1 MKRHERHPAATYRA
15 LFATGLGV
23 GGVVASDE
31 GVVAVYLPF
40 DGADR
45 EAMTAKIAARY
56 PAAAQEN
63 PVTVKAADLLAR
75 YFAGEPVTFDVPID
89 TGGFTPFQWAVYE
102 AVRAIPAGE
111 VRSYSQVA
119 AAIGRPRAA
128 RGIGGAMAR
137 NPLPVIIPCHR
148 VVGKS
153 GGMTGYSA
161 PGGIGSKRWLL
172 TMEKMVSG

>member
-1 MKRHERHPAATYRA
+1 MKRHERHPAAAYRS
-15 LFATGLGV
+15 LFATDLGV

-31 GVVAVYLPF
+31 GLVEVYLPF

-45 EAMTAKIAARY
+45 EGMTARIAARY
-56 PAAAQEN
+56 PVAAKES
-63 PVTVKAADLLAR
+63 PLTRKAAGLLAR
-75 YFAGEPVTFDVPID
+75 YFDGESVTFDVPID
-89 TGGFTPFQWAVYE
+89 RQGFTPFQWAVYE

-119 AAIGRPRAA
+119 AEIGRPRAA

-137 NPLPVIIPCHR
+137 NPLPIIIPCHR
-148 VVGKS
+148 VVGKT

-161 PGGIGSKRWLL
+161 PGGIVSKQWLL
-172 TMEKMVSG
+172 AMEKKVSG

>member
-1 MKRHERHPAATYRA
+1 MYRS
-15 LFATGLGV
+15 LFATDLGV

-31 GVVAVYLPF
+31 GLVEVYLPF
-40 DGADR
+40 GGEDR
-45 EAMTAKIAARY
+45 EAMAARIAARY
-56 PAAAQEN
+56 PAAEKEN
-63 PVTVKAADLLAR
+63 PLTIEAAGLLAR
-75 YFAGEPVTFDVPID
+75 YFAGEPVDFDVPID
-89 TGGFTPFQWAVYE
+89 RQEFTPFQWAVYE

-119 AAIGRPRAA
+119 AEIGRPRGA

-153 GGMTGYSA
+153 GRMTGYSA
-161 PGGIGSKRWLL
+161 PGGIVSKQWLL
-172 TMEKMVSG
+172 SMEKKPRKNRVVSKGL